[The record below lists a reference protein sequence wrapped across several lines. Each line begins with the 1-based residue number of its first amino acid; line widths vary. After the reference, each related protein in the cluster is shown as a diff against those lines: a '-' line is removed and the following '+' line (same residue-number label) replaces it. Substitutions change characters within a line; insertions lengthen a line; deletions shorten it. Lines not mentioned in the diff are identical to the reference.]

1 MAEYPKDSPQR
12 RIGSRAR
19 GIVHYAFSK
28 IGQWEFHEA
37 TGNDFGIDCYIEL
50 SEDGEFCN
58 KKFEGQIKGT
68 TNPKRLKQE
77 KAFSFSMDAKT
88 IIYGLSS
95 HTAFVLLYVDVNQE
109 VVYYLPIQD
118 YFISRPEMF
127 KKLDTDQKTINI
139 HIPLDNVVLEN
150 DFDLVQI
157 AKSTYVDGPTSKLRK
172 V

>member
-1 MAEYPKDSPQR
+1 MRDFRLYQDAAEML
-12 RIGSRAR
+12 IGSAFTPV
-19 GIVHYAFSK
+19 GIPC
-28 IGQWEFHEA
+28 I
-37 TGNDFGIDCYIEL
+37 
-50 SEDGEFCN
+50 
-58 KKFEGQIKGT
+58 
-68 TNPKRLKQE
+68 
-77 KAFSFSMDAKT
+77 AKT

-127 KKLDTDQKTINI
+127 KKLDTDQKTISI